1 MRWDVPDAV
10 PTETLNRI
18 VWGQVRGWNTPY
30 PQPRNAVFA
39 PMAIERDE
47 EEEEEKEERA
57 KR

>member
-10 PTETLNRI
+10 PTEKLNRI
-18 VWGQVRGWNTPY
+18 VWGQIRGWKTPY

-39 PMAIERDE
+39 PMTLETDDDDDDDKGR
-47 EEEEEKEERA
+47 